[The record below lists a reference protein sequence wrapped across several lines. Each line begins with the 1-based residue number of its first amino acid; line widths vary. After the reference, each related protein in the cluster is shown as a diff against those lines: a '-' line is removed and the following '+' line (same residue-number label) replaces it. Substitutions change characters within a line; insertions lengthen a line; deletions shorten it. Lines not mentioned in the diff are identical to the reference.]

1 MLGRVRELGR
11 LPDRRSAE
19 QATRA
24 VLQVLAERL
33 PGGLADHL
41 AAQLPPGLG
50 AAVHE
55 VTGAPERAGRPHG
68 SGDRFG
74 LEGFAGRVAAG
85 TGTSRDV
92 ALRES
97 VAVLAMLDEALTPG
111 VMAKV
116 ANDLPSDV
124 RGLLPPHL
132 VTG

>member
-1 MLGRVRELGR
+1 
-11 LPDRRSAE
+11 
-19 QATRA
+19 
-24 VLQVLAERL
+24 
-33 PGGLADHL
+33 
-41 AAQLPPGLG
+41 
-50 AAVHE
+50 
-55 VTGAPERAGRPHG
+55 
-68 SGDRFG
+68 
-74 LEGFAGRVAAG
+74 
-85 TGTSRDV
+85 V